1 MAGLRYFRGK
11 NYFTTNHFVF
21 FIYSV
26 LSVHQLQSIIKK
38 KTANWQLTKCELV
51 KFEWTF
57 CWDFGGE
64 IKDKRIRSHCLFRGQ
79 FSIAPWRKYLNHA
92 IGCAKIDFLSTPPST
107 LRSSCHYSWI
117 SYGTKISCNYFT
129 HPVICWLNNKLE
141 FCSSFEVSSLSQS
154 RALFKMTILT
164 SIASGSL
171 TWTYQ
176 RASVNGISSPRLIW
190 DTPLLFLSEPMI
202 LMEDKRI
209 DKIFLPMFFN

>member
-1 MAGLRYFRGK
+1 MGSCPDTDIDPKNVSLEHQNILSMAGLRYFRGK

-79 FSIAPWRKYLNHA
+79 FSTAP
-92 IGCAKIDFLSTPPST
+92 
-107 LRSSCHYSWI
+107 
-117 SYGTKISCNYFT
+117 
-129 HPVICWLNNKLE
+129 
-141 FCSSFEVSSLSQS
+141 
-154 RALFKMTILT
+154 
-164 SIASGSL
+164 
-171 TWTYQ
+171 
-176 RASVNGISSPRLIW
+176 
-190 DTPLLFLSEPMI
+190 
-202 LMEDKRI
+202 
-209 DKIFLPMFFN
+209 